1 MRADEALLLAPRGEA
16 LTPYLPGLLAI
27 EAACFPTPWSAA
39 ELREEADHPE
49 GALTLL
55 YHPGAPPQVLALCS
69 VRQLYDELHVLQIAT
84 APAEQRRGHAER
96 LLRHALAA
104 APARG
109 CVAALLEV
117 RSSNHPALR
126 LYQERLG
133 FTLIGR
139 RRGYYADSEDALV
152 LRRDL
157 P

>member
-1 MRADEALLLAPRGEA
+1 MPHFSE
-16 LTPYLPGLLAI
+16 
-27 EAACFPTPWSAA
+27 SAG
-39 ELREEADHPE
+39 RFF
-49 GALTLL
+49 
-55 YHPGAPPQVLALCS
+55 APPLVGTVPS
-69 VRQLYDELHVLQIAT
+69 RH
-84 APAEQRRGHAER
+84 

-133 FTLIGR
+133 FALIGR

>member
-39 ELREEADHPE
+39 ELLDESQHAE

-55 YHPGAPPQVLALCS
+55 CRPGDPPQVVALCS

-84 APAEQRRGHAER
+84 APAEQRRGHADR
-96 LLRHALAA
+96 LLRHALTD
-104 APARG
+104 ARG

-133 FTLIGR
+133 FALIGR
-139 RRGYYADSEDALV
+139 RRGYYADGEDALV